1 MVGKNYYVIFDNFF
15 FIVKFVED
23 FLDLED
29 SMYFWEIKRVNRKDF
44 LKELVVNN
52 FNVNV
57 KYLRWGEVL
66 FYWKNV
72 VVIVWK
78 DKK

>member
-1 MVGKNYYVIFDNFF
+1 M
-15 FIVKFVED
+15 ED

-29 SMYFWEIKRVNRKDF
+29 SMYFWEIKRANRKDF

-57 KYLRWGEVL
+57 NVKYLRRGEAL
-66 FYWKNV
+66 FYRKNV

-78 DKK
+78 DKKIVYFKSI